1 MDRSSILRASTINAT
16 TWENSQV
23 VLFCQQNRQGESNS
37 ACIARVTKRASGAFR
52 RARARRADASK
63 PRGCAQRI
71 RWFDSPRLHH
81 QFRASLTRGSF
92 ASRAENRRSQ
102 NQLRAKNNSHF
113 SNGFSY
119 GRKMLPPQRPGPHG
133 FQWCCQCGTREYCP
147 PQWENGWRYLE
158 DTCSAG
164 RRKDRCKQ
172 PCTARHN

>member
-102 NQLRAKNNSHF
+102 NQLRALRAKNNSQDCF
-113 SNGFSY
+113 Y
-119 GRKMLPPQRPGPHG
+119 GAARRRANPRAS
-133 FQWCCQCGTREYCP
+133 TINTTT
-147 PQWENGWRYLE
+147 WENSQVVLFCKHGCQGE
-158 DTCSAG
+158 SNSASHHMFPHDKIPLILILS
-164 RRKDRCKQ
+164 RI
-172 PCTARHN
+172 